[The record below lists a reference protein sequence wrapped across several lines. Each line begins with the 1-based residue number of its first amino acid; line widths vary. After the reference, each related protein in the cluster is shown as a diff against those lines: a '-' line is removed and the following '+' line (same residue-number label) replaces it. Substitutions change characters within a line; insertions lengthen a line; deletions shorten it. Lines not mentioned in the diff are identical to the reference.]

1 MGQIIFDMPNAAY
14 HASEAISKSG
24 LDQIARSPAHYK
36 YSPSA
41 NDSEALILGSAF
53 HDFVLLPDVFKKT
66 YVVLPEDFNSKTKA
80 GKAELAALKK
90 AGKVILKADWMHS
103 IDGMAASIK
112 RHPKASKLLQ
122 NGKPEVSIFWVDSD
136 TGLDCRC
143 RPDFIHDSGILVDL
157 KSTVDAS
164 PAAFSRSAAK
174 FRYHVQDAFYSE
186 GYKQATGSFPRGFV
200 FVAVEKKTPFAVG
213 CYELDDEAKA
223 LGRFLFENDLNTL
236 LKAKTSNSW
245 PSSYS
250 DEIENL
256 SLPAWAFRKGF

>member
-1 MGQIIFDMPNAAY
+1 MSKIIFDMPNATY

-24 LDQIARSPAHYK
+24 LDKIARSPAHYK
-36 YSPSA
+36 HPPDDKES
-41 NDSEALILGSAF
+41 SEALILGSAF

-66 YVVLPEDFNSKTKA
+66 YVVLPEDFNSRTKA
-80 GKAELAALKK
+80 GKAEIAEFKK

-164 PAAFSRSAAK
+164 PAAFSASAAK

-200 FVAVEKKTPFAVG
+200 FVAVEKKTPFGVG

-223 LGRFLFENDLNTL
+223 LGRFLFETDLNTL
-236 LKAKTSNSW
+236 LKAKTSNNW
-245 PSSYS
+245 PSYS